1 MAKGT
6 PSAAA
11 AEPFVCYVEQRPA
24 RHSTS
29 SRRAVVA
36 AGLLAVAVCAA
47 VRRAR
52 ALPPRCPALP
62 RAPCRASRSPA
73 ARPRCSSCRPRAKR
87 S

>member
-6 PSAAA
+6 PTAA

-47 VRRAR
+47 VSPPRALAPVPRRA
-52 ALPPRCPALP
+52 C
-62 RAPCRASRSPA
+62 
-73 ARPRCSSCRPRAKR
+73 
-87 S
+87 